1 MEFLIIAIIFS
12 VGLILLIS
20 GSHIKSGTVSKLCYF
35 IGTVGVI
42 MAMYIAWPK

>member
-12 VGLILLIS
+12 IGLILLIS
-20 GSHIKSGTVSKLCYF
+20 GSHVKSSTVSKLFYCV
-35 IGTVGVI
+35 GTVGVI